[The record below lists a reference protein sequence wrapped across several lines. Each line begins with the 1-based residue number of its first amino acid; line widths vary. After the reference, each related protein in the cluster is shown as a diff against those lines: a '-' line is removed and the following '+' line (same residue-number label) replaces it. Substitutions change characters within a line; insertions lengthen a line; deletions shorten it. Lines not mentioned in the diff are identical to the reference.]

1 MAVTAAMVVPVMT
14 VAAMVMMVTAVVM
27 MPAGLSR
34 RRGERQRA
42 HEGQEDQGPQPERA
56 QPSGG

>member
-1 MAVTAAMVVPVMT
+1 
-14 VAAMVMMVTAVVM
+14 VMMVTAVVM
-27 MPAGLSR
+27 MRAGLSR

>member
-1 MAVTAAMVVPVMT
+1 MAVTAAMVVP